1 MALLPQQQR
10 NKELA
15 PGDGKERR
23 EVKTSALLG
32 LGRKRH
38 STEMNGAE
46 GARYKNLDSFRVG
59 WGSCTSPVRKLRA

>member
-1 MALLPQQQR
+1 MALLPQQRR

-15 PGDGKERR
+15 PGNGKERR
-23 EVKTSALLG
+23 EVKASALLG

-46 GARYKNLDSFRVG
+46 GAR
-59 WGSCTSPVRKLRA
+59 

>member
-1 MALLPQQQR
+1 MALLPQQRR

-15 PGDGKERR
+15 PGNGKERP
-23 EVKTSALLG
+23 EVTASALLG

-46 GARYKNLDSFRVG
+46 GAR
-59 WGSCTSPVRKLRA
+59 